1 MGCSDN
7 LSERWNRTGMP
18 KTRPC
23 ALPRTPRGNHDPY
36 RYREGFPPPRLPSIT
51 LDYPPVCTRKRGKQ
65 WGMVLQVVGR
75 PSGSCG
81 MVGRPR
87 LAAGGTLVP
96 RRVGASGAAWEVAAK
111 WLFLGAMEGSVRTE
125 CVHVHS

>member
-1 MGCSDN
+1 M
-7 LSERWNRTGMP
+7 
-18 KTRPC
+18 
-23 ALPRTPRGNHDPY
+23 PRGNHDPY

-51 LDYPPVCTRKRGKQ
+51 LDYPPVCTGERGKQ

-81 MVGRPR
+81 TVGRPH

-96 RRVGASGAAWEVAAK
+96 RRVGERRGVGGGCKNGFFWALWKALYVKSVCMCIPELLRTRGCAWCVRALRGK
-111 WLFLGAMEGSVRTE
+111 NLFSTP
-125 CVHVHS
+125 